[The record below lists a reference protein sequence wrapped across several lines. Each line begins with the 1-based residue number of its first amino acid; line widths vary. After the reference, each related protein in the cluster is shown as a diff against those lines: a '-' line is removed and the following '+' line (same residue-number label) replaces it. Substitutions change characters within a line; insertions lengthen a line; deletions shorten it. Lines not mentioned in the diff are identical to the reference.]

1 MIDFLISKMHDA
13 RFMTMLL
20 AAIAASATAYTL
32 IMPLLAGEGLAKR
45 MKAVAS
51 ERERLRQRERDR
63 LAKSEKVSLRQTPK
77 QLVSKVVEDFNL
89 TKWLAQEAARD
100 KLIMAGYR
108 GHAPYVTFLFARAVT
123 PILLFIGAALY
134 VFVITHMDKSLTVK
148 LGICVAAAYLGLQA
162 PMLFLKNAISKRQ
175 LSIKRA
181 FPDALDL
188 LLICIESGMSVE
200 VAFRKVS
207 NEIAS
212 QSIALSEEFSLTT
225 AELSYLQDRKVA
237 YENLAKRTGLEG
249 VKSVCLALMQS
260 ERYGTPLGQ
269 SLRVMAQENRDMRMN
284 EAEKKAAALP
294 PKLTVPMIL
303 FFLPCLFIECGR
315 QQRPD
320 DRGNRRHA
328 SHHRDVP
335 ADCAAAHRPRR
346 NQEAEEFVAVALDRE
361 VAGQE
366 VGRPR
371 GVPSCSVSVVEMKV
385 IRGY

>member
-1 MIDFLISKMHDA
+1 MVEFLVSKLHDV

-20 AAIAASATAYTL
+20 AAIAASATVYTL
-32 IMPLLAGEGLAKR
+32 VMPLFAGEGLSKR

-51 ERERLRQRERDR
+51 ERERIRQRERER
-63 LAKSEKVSLRQTPK
+63 LNKNEKVSLRQTPK

-108 GHAPYVTFLFARAVT
+108 GQAPYITFLFARLVT
-123 PILLFIGAALY
+123 PIVLFVGSLLY
-134 VFVITHMDKSLTVK
+134 VFVIAHMDKPVPIK
-148 LGICVAAAYLGLQA
+148 IGICIGAAYLGLQA

-200 VAFRKVS
+200 MAFRKVAT
-207 NEIAS
+207 EIVG
-212 QSIALSEEFSLTT
+212 QSIALSEEFTLTT

-237 YENLAKRTGLEG
+237 YENLARRTGLEG
-249 VKSVCLALMQS
+249 VKSVCLALQQA

-269 SLRVMAQENRDMRMN
+269 SLRVMAQENRDMRMT

-303 FFLPCLFIECGR
+303 FFLPVLF
-315 QQRPD
+315 
-320 DRGNRRHA
+320 
-328 SHHRDVP
+328 
-335 ADCAAAHRPRR
+335 
-346 NQEAEEFVAVALDRE
+346 
-361 VAGQE
+361 
-366 VGRPR
+366 
-371 GVPSCSVSVVEMKV
+371 VVILGPTGIKITEMQ
-385 IRGY
+385 

>member
-1 MIDFLISKMHDA
+1 MVEFLVTKLHDA
-13 RFMTMLL
+13 HFMTMLL
-20 AAIAASATAYTL
+20 AAIAASATVYTL
-32 IMPLLAGEGLAKR
+32 VMPLFAGEGLSKR

-51 ERERLRQRERDR
+51 ERERIRQRERER
-63 LAKSEKVSLRQTPK
+63 LNKNEKVSLRQTPK

-108 GHAPYVTFLFARAVT
+108 GHAPYVTFLFARLVA
-123 PILLFIGAALY
+123 PIVLLVGSVIY
-134 VFVITHMDKSLTVK
+134 VFLIAHMDRPLPIKI
-148 LGICVAAAYLGLQA
+148 GICVGAAYLGLQA

-200 VAFRKVS
+200 MAFRKVAT
-207 NEIAS
+207 EIVG
-212 QSIALSEEFSLTT
+212 QSIALSEEFTLTT

-249 VKSVCLALMQS
+249 VKSVCLALQQA

-303 FFLPCLFIECGR
+303 FFLPVLF
-315 QQRPD
+315 
-320 DRGNRRHA
+320 
-328 SHHRDVP
+328 
-335 ADCAAAHRPRR
+335 
-346 NQEAEEFVAVALDRE
+346 
-361 VAGQE
+361 
-366 VGRPR
+366 
-371 GVPSCSVSVVEMKV
+371 VVILGPTGIKISELH
-385 IRGY
+385 

>member
-1 MIDFLISKMHDA
+1 MVDLLVTKLHDVH
-13 RFMTMLL
+13 FMTMML
-20 AAIAASATAYTL
+20 AAIAASATVYTL
-32 IMPLLAGEGLAKR
+32 VMPLFAGEGLAKR

-51 ERERLRQRERDR
+51 ERERIRQRERER
-63 LAKSEKVSLRQTPK
+63 LNKNEKVSLRQTPK
-77 QLVSKVVEDFNL
+77 QLVSRVVEDFNL

-108 GHAPYVTFLFARAVT
+108 GHAPYITFLFARMVAPLV
-123 PILLFIGAALY
+123 LFIGSVVY
-134 VFVITHMDKSLTVK
+134 VFLIAHMEKSMPIK
-148 LGICVAAAYLGLQA
+148 IGMCVGAAYAGLQA

-200 VAFRKVS
+200 MAFRKVAT
-207 NEIAS
+207 EIVG
-212 QSIALSEEFSLTT
+212 QSIALSEEFTLTT

-237 YENLAKRTGLEG
+237 YENLARRTGLEG
-249 VKSVCLALMQS
+249 VKSVCLALQQA

-303 FFLPCLFIECGR
+303 FFLPVLF
-315 QQRPD
+315 
-320 DRGNRRHA
+320 
-328 SHHRDVP
+328 
-335 ADCAAAHRPRR
+335 
-346 NQEAEEFVAVALDRE
+346 
-361 VAGQE
+361 
-366 VGRPR
+366 
-371 GVPSCSVSVVEMKV
+371 VVILGPTGIKISELH
-385 IRGY
+385 

>member
-1 MIDFLISKMHDA
+1 MVEFLVAKLHDVH
-13 RFMTMLL
+13 FMTMLL
-20 AAIAASATAYTL
+20 AAVAASATVYTL
-32 IMPLLAGEGLAKR
+32 VMPLFAGEGLSKR
-45 MKAVAS
+45 MKAVAN
-51 ERERLRQRERDR
+51 ERERIRQRERER

-100 KLIMAGYR
+100 KLTMAGFR
-108 GHAPYVTFLFARAVT
+108 GQAPYITFLFARAVA
-123 PILLFIGAALY
+123 PIVLFIGTVIY
-134 VFVITHMDKSLTVK
+134 VFVISQMDKSLPVK
-148 LGICVAAAYLGLQA
+148 LGICVGAAYLGLQA
-162 PMLFLKNAISKRQ
+162 PMLFLKNAIDKRQ

-200 VAFRKVS
+200 TAFRKVGV
-207 NEIAS
+207 EIGS
-212 QSIALSEEFSLTT
+212 QSVALAEELTLRT

-249 VKSVCLALMQS
+249 VKSVCLALQQS

-303 FFLPCLFIECGR
+303 FFLPVLFIVILG
-315 QQRPD
+315 PT
-320 DRGNRRHA
+320 GIK
-328 SHHRDVP
+328 V
-335 ADCAAAHRPRR
+335 AAM
-346 NQEAEEFVAVALDRE
+346 Q
-361 VAGQE
+361 
-366 VGRPR
+366 
-371 GVPSCSVSVVEMKV
+371 
-385 IRGY
+385 